1 MPMATPTH
9 ATATLPPPLWT
20 DWRPVAT
27 DADLSLTGF
36 AAGTVISTAA
46 GAMAVESLMAGDM
59 LLSADGTSVPL
70 RAISSGLSR
79 KAQVVRIAPG
89 AIGLCW
95 NGPELVVGPAQT
107 LMLDNWRT
115 RSLTGGR
122 ALTPAIELTCELGV
136 RLEPQREVRLYRL
149 HCDAPVTI
157 LAQGLEAGTRPMDVG
172 MSPGPTLH

>member
-1 MPMATPTH
+1 MPMATQTH
-9 ATATLPPPLWT
+9 ATATLTPQLWT
-20 DWRPVAT
+20 DWRPFAT

-36 AAGTVISTAA
+36 GAGTVISTAS
-46 GAMAVESLMAGDM
+46 GAIPVESLMAGDM
-59 LLSADGTSVPL
+59 LLSADGTPVPL
-70 RAISSGLSR
+70 RAVSSGLSR
-79 KAQVVRIAPG
+79 RAQVVRIAPG
-89 AIGLCW
+89 ALGLCW

-136 RLEPQREVRLYRL
+136 RLEPPHQARLYRL

-157 LAQGLEAGTRPMDVG
+157 RAQGLEAGTRPMDPD
-172 MSPGPTLH
+172 MPPGATLH